1 MNRHFEDAWYYA
13 RRAGKHLSRGVR
25 EELGP
30 VEERVR
36 SATGREKEQ
45 GMSRT
50 QQWRAQLKA
59 REHEVEQRARRAM
72 RQARDRV

>member
-25 EELGP
+25 EELEP

-36 SATGREKEQ
+36 SATGREKEAE
-45 GMSRT
+45 RT
-50 QQWRAQLKA
+50 RAQQWRARLKA
-59 REHEVEQRARRAM
+59 REYEVERRARRAM